1 MNILGDSL
9 IIIVN
14 FIWSSEQT
22 TAWLD
27 HLIGW
32 LLLLSLT
39 MEYPTTV
46 DYANWGKFRVF
57 SNNLLVIVR
66 RSIGCSR

>member
-1 MNILGDSL
+1 MNVLSDSL
-9 IIIVN
+9 IVVVN
-14 FIWSSEQT
+14 FIWSSEQS

-27 HLIGW
+27 HLIIW
-32 LLLLSLT
+32 LLLLSLI

-57 SNNLLVIVR
+57 SNNLLIIVR
-66 RSIGCSR
+66 RSIRSSR